1 MRRAATAAALVI
13 AALPAAAAAQP
24 APDPYGTNDF
34 GGFHDIL
41 PPGTN
46 GTANALEL
54 GQFLAG
60 GPRPLHSSD
69 QLGMY
74 GDLVFKAP
82 GLQASELED
91 YFKDSTFGVREG
103 QVERRYNPREDVT
116 VLRDSQFGVPH
127 IYGETRDGAMFA
139 LGYVAAEDRL
149 FLMDALRNVGRARL
163 SSFAGGAQGN
173 RDFDRM
179 QWSVAPYNEEDL
191 QRQVD
196 AFVRFG
202 AIGEQVRRDA
212 ANYVAG
218 VNAYIAEA
226 RQDPSKMPG
235 EYAAIG
241 RPEGPADWNERD
253 IIATAALVGGIFGKG
268 GGGELKHVRILQAL
282 RNRFGRRRGDA
293 LFRDLRAAEDPE
305 APTTVTSRRARFPYG
320 VRPRRPRGVV
330 IPDDGSLVNEPDVEN
345 ATGSAAGRRSA
356 GAEGVLDGVLG
367 GPDAVPD
374 AMSNALLVSGAES
387 RSGRPL
393 AVFGPQT
400 SYFAP
405 QLLMEQDVHAPTTSA
420 GPGIDARG
428 AAFAGTN
435 LYVQLGHGRD
445 YAWSATSAG
454 QDIIDTFAVDLC
466 EPDGSQPTLQSN
478 HYRFRGACLEMEE
491 LRRTNAWQPTVA
503 DSTPEGSET
512 LVRRRTKLGIV
523 AARGT
528 VRGRPMAFTELRRTY
543 FHEIDSAQGFME
555 FNTPDVIDSA
565 QDFQQAANKILYTF
579 NWFYVD
585 DRDIAYLNSGANPV
599 RAPGTDGDFPILAR
613 QAYEWRG
620 FDPDLNEAEITPFE
634 QHPQVVNQRFITSW
648 NNKQAPGFRGAGF
661 GEYTS
666 LYRSRPLDDRIRL
679 GIEGE
684 RKMTLV
690 ELIDAMEDAG
700 TVDLRGSHVLPWVL
714 KVLDRPRDR
723 VLASALNQLRAWSIT
738 GAHRRDRNR
747 DGTYEHSDAIRI
759 MDAWWPRLFR
769 AVFEPALGEGVVELM
784 GASQGFDD
792 PNRIHHIG
800 SAWQGGWYGWVQ
812 KDMRTLLGRRVRGRY
827 SRVFCGG
834 GDLRRCRQALLASL
848 REALAVP
855 ESELYEDEVCAEAGR
870 PHDQDCVDS
879 VRHAPTGGIT
889 QELIPWIN
897 RPTYQQVVEIQGH
910 RPR

>member
-1 MRRAATAAALVI
+1 MAGAALLV
-13 AALPAAAAAQP
+13 AVALPAAAAAQP

-46 GTANALEL
+46 GTANVTEL
-54 GQFLAG
+54 AQFLAG
-60 GPRPLHSSD
+60 GAAPLHASD
-69 QLGMY
+69 QLSMY

-103 QVERRYNPREDVT
+103 QVERRYSPREDVT
-116 VLRDSQFGVPH
+116 VLRDAQFGVPH
-127 IYGETRDGAMFA
+127 IYGATRDGAMFA

-173 RDFDRM
+173 RDLDKM
-179 QWSVAPYNEEDL
+179 QWSVAPYAEADL

-196 AFVRFG
+196 AFRRFG
-202 AIGEQVRRDA
+202 PIGEQVRRDA

-218 VNAYIAEA
+218 VNAYIGEA
-226 RQDPSKMPG
+226 RSDPSKMPG

-241 RPEGPADWNERD
+241 RPQGPEDWNERD

-268 GGGELKHVRILQAL
+268 GGGELGHVRILQAL
-282 RNRFGRRRGDA
+282 QERFGARRGEA

-305 APTTVTSRRARFPYG
+305 APTTVTSRRASFPYG
-320 VRPRRPRGVV
+320 VRPRRPRGRVLPDAGSVV
-330 IPDDGSLVNEPDVEN
+330 DEPQIEN
-345 ATGSAAGRRSA
+345 ATGSAAGRRA
-356 GAEGVLDGVLG
+356 ADAEGILGGVLG
-367 GPDAVPD
+367 GPGALPD
-374 AMSNALLVSGAES
+374 ANSNALLVSGRES
-387 RSGRPL
+387 QSGHPL

-400 SYFAP
+400 GYFAP
-405 QLLMEQDVHAPTTSA
+405 QLLMEQDVHAPTTEA

-435 LYVQLGHGRD
+435 LYVQLGRGRD

-466 EPDGSQPTLQSN
+466 EPDGSQPTLESN
-478 HYRFRGACLEMEE
+478 HYRFRGQCLEMEV
-491 LRRTNAWQPTVA
+491 LRRTNSWQPTVA
-503 DSTPEGSET
+503 DATPEGSET
-512 LVRRRTKLGIV
+512 FVRKRTRLGLV

-543 FHEIDSAQGFME
+543 FHEIDSAQGFLE
-555 FNTPDVIDSA
+555 FNSPDILRSA

-579 NWFYVD
+579 NWFYAD
-585 DRDIAYLNSGANPV
+585 DRDIAYFNSGANPI
-599 RAPGTDGDFPILAR
+599 RARGTDGDFPILGR

-620 FDPDLNEAEITPFE
+620 YDPELSEAEITPFE
-634 QHPQVVNQRFITSW
+634 QHPQVVNQGFMTSW

-661 GEYTS
+661 GGYTS
-666 LYRSRPLDDRIRL
+666 LYRSRPLDDRIRA
-679 GIEGE
+679 GIEGD

-690 ELIDAMEDAG
+690 ELIDAMADAG

-714 KVLDRPRDR
+714 KVLDRPEDR
-723 VLASALNQLRAWSIT
+723 SLASALNQLRAWSIT

-747 DGTYEHSDAIRI
+747 DGVYEHADAIRI

-769 AVFEPALGEGVVELM
+769 AVFEPVLGEPVVEMM
-784 GASQGFDD
+784 GADQGFDD
-792 PNRIHHIG
+792 QNRIHHVG
-800 SAWQGGWYGWVQ
+800 SAFQGGWYGWVH
-812 KDMRTLLGRRVRGRY
+812 KDMRTLLGRRVRGPY
-827 SRVFCGG
+827 SRVFCGR
-834 GDLRRCRQALLASL
+834 GDLRRCRRVLLDSL

-855 ESELYEDEVCAEAGR
+855 ESELYADEVCTEAGR
-870 PHDQDCVDS
+870 PEDQDCLDAI
-879 VRHAPTGGIT
+879 RHSPTGGIT
-889 QELIPWIN
+889 QDLIPWIN
-897 RPTYQQVVEIQGH
+897 RPTYQQAVEIQGH